1 MSEEQCDKSV
11 NVDDAK
17 EPLYSRRALGGA
29 AVGAGLASVL
39 LGTNACASETAST
52 ATAAATATTKA
63 SSVPEGFEGNIAVCT
78 VLTIKKELESA
89 ADSVWDRHKK
99 WLKATHGPWGMFT
112 YTVAK
117 NVEFKNPLNPGS
129 KETTGRI
136 IYVIHEVYQDISGLN
151 KHYSE
156 SPNGGYVEDFLKIC
170 TAEGSSVTVLQGAK
184 VTHSLLPKDCDFPV
198 VINKSEGVE
207 EKYFKK

>member
-1 MSEEQCDKSV
+1 MKKINITKEVSKNGEQ
-11 NVDDAK
+11 
-17 EPLYSRRALGGA
+17 PLCSRRSFGSA
-29 AVGAGLASVL
+29 AVSAGITSILM
-39 LGTNACASETAST
+39 GTY
-52 ATAAATATTKA
+52 AAAREAGNATVKND
-63 SSVPEGFEGNIAVCT
+63 SSTTPEGFEGNIAVCT
-78 VLTIKKELESA
+78 VLTIEKKLESA

-136 IYVIHEVYQDISGLN
+136 IYVIHEVYQNISGLN

-170 TAEGSSVTVLQGAK
+170 TAKGSSVTVLQGCE

-198 VINKSEGVE
+198 VIDKSEGVE
-207 EKYFKK
+207 DKYFKKK

>member
-1 MSEEQCDKSV
+1 MTVKTPKNEEQT
-11 NVDDAK
+11 
-17 EPLYSRRALGGA
+17 LYSRRSLGGV
-29 AVGAGLASVL
+29 AVGAGLASAL
-39 LGTNACASETAST
+39 MGANASAQEAS
-52 ATAAATATTKA
+52 AAAIKKDDVTTA
-63 SSVPEGFEGNIAVCT
+63 PEGFEGNIAVCT
-78 VLTIKKELESA
+78 VLTIEKKLESA

-129 KETTGRI
+129 TETTGRI
-136 IYVIHEVYQDISGLN
+136 IYVIHEVYQNISGLN

-156 SPNGGYVEDFLKIC
+156 SPNGGYVEDFIKIC
-170 TAEGSSVTVLQGAK
+170 TAKGSSVTVLQGAK

-198 VINKSEGVE
+198 VIDKSEGVE
-207 EKYFKK
+207 EKYFKKK

>member
-1 MSEEQCDKSV
+1 MTTKTLEDEQQIV
-11 NVDDAK
+11 
-17 EPLYSRRALGGA
+17 LSRRSLGSA
-29 AVGAGLASVL
+29 VVGAGLATAFIGTSASAQQ
-39 LGTNACASETAST
+39 TNA
-52 ATAAATATTKA
+52 AAAKDTPGAKHQ
-63 SSVPEGFEGNIAVCT
+63 EGFEGNIAVCT
-78 VLTIKKELESA
+78 VLTIQKELENA

-136 IYVIHEVYQDISGLN
+136 IYVIHEVYQNISGLN

-156 SPNGGYVEDFLKIC
+156 SPNGGYVEDFIKIC
-170 TAEGSSVTVLQGAK
+170 TAKGSSVTVLQGAK

-198 VINKSEGVE
+198 VIDKSSGVE
-207 EKYFKK
+207 EKFFKKKS